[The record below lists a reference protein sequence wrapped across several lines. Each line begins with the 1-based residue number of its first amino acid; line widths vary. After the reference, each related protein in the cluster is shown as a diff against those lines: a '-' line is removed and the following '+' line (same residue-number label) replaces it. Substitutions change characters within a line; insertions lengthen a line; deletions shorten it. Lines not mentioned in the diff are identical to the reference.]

1 MAIGRSKLT
10 GMSQEQREKLQS
22 RVKLLLLWVAS
33 SDGKLE
39 EEELEFASS
48 QFPDETGPIST
59 ADFLAVIRDSDVS
72 VIEKAIRAVATE
84 SRELRTAFLDMAI
97 SMSMADKEIEFAEN
111 HILRFY
117 ADALHLGQGMLEKR
131 FKTITGVD
139 FPPPGDPG
147 DPSWWEN
154 IVLPSSE
161 AQPESDQTGHD
172 PAEESGAELRPVG
185 GMSIAQAQT
194 VLGVSLNA
202 TQADIE
208 RNYQDLAAIFQVD
221 RVEAMGETALSVANS
236 RFRKIQQAYQLLRD
250 KPE

>member
-1 MAIGRSKLT
+1 MSIGSSKLA
-10 GMSQEQREKLQS
+10 GMPHDEREKLQS

-48 QFPDETGPIST
+48 QFPDEAGPIST
-59 ADFLAVIRDSDVS
+59 PEFLAVIRNSDVS
-72 VIEKAIRAVATE
+72 VIEKAIRAVADE
-84 SRELRTAFLDMAI
+84 SRELRIAFLDMAI

-117 ADALHLGQGMLEKR
+117 ADALHLGLGMLEKR
-131 FKTITGVD
+131 FKAITGFE
-139 FPPPGDPG
+139 FPEPGDPAS
-147 DPSWWEN
+147 PAWWEKMS
-154 IVLPSSE
+154 LEGSGPR
-161 AQPESDQTGHD
+161 P
-172 PAEESGAELRPVG
+172 GAENTGQERTETPG
-185 GMSIAQAQT
+185 SEIRHPAGMSIAQAQA

-202 TQADIE
+202 TQTDIE

-221 RVEAMGETALSVANS
+221 RVEAMGEAAVSVANS
-236 RFRKIQQAYQLLRD
+236 RFRKIQQAYQLLRV

>member
-1 MAIGRSKLT
+1 MSIGSSKLA
-10 GMSQEQREKLQS
+10 GMPQGEREKLQS

-59 ADFLAVIRDSDVS
+59 AEFLAVIRNSDVS
-72 VIEKAIRAVATE
+72 VIESAIRAVANE

-117 ADALHLGQGMLEKR
+117 ADALHLGQGLLEKR
-131 FKTITGVD
+131 FKAISGLEL
-139 FPPPGDPG
+139 PEPGDPG
-147 DPSWWEN
+147 HPAWWEQMS
-154 IVLPSSE
+154 LDGYGL
-161 AQPESDQTGHD
+161 QPETGKPGED
-172 PAEESGAELRPVG
+172 IAQKPGSETRPAA
-185 GMSIAQAQT
+185 GMSIAQAQA

-221 RVEAMGETALSVANS
+221 RVEAMGAAAVSVANS
-236 RFRKIQQAYQLLRD
+236 RFRKIQQAYQLLQA

>member
-1 MAIGRSKLT
+1 MSIGSSKLS
-10 GMSQEQREKLQS
+10 GMSQDQRAQLQS

-59 ADFLAVIRDSDVS
+59 ADFLAVIRNSDVS
-72 VIEKAIRAVATE
+72 VIEGAIRAVASE
-84 SRELRTAFLDMAI
+84 SRELRIAFLDMAI

-117 ADALHLGQGMLEKR
+117 ADALHLGLAMLEKR
-131 FKTITGVD
+131 FKAITGLD
-139 FPPPGDPG
+139 FPEPGDPG
-147 DPSWWEN
+147 NPEWWDN
-154 IVLPSSE
+154 IVLHP
-161 AQPESDQTGHD
+161 PESPLENERPGHE
-172 PAEESGAELRPVG
+172 PSETPGSGIRAAT
-185 GMSIAQAQT
+185 GMSIAQAQA

-208 RNYQDLAAIFQVD
+208 RSYQDLVAIFQVD
-221 RVEAMGETALSVANS
+221 RVEAMGEAALSVANS
-236 RFRKIQQAYQLLRD
+236 RFRKIQQAYQLLRA

>member
-1 MAIGRSKLT
+1 MSIGSSRLA
-10 GMSQEQREKLQS
+10 GMPQDEREKLQS

-48 QFPDETGPIST
+48 QFPDQSGLIST

-72 VIEKAIRAVATE
+72 VIEKAIRAVADE
-84 SRELRTAFLDMAI
+84 SRELRIAFLDMAI

-117 ADALHLGQGMLEKR
+117 ADALHLGLGMLEKR
-131 FKTITGVD
+131 FKAITGID
-139 FPPPGDPG
+139 FPEPGDPAN
-147 DPSWWEN
+147 PLWWDQ
-154 IVLPSSE
+154 VQWQGSE
-161 AQPESDQTGHD
+161 TPGETAGPGREAAADSDSEIQP
-172 PAEESGAELRPVG
+172 GA

-208 RNYQDLAAIFQVD
+208 RNYQELVAIFQVD
-221 RVEAMGETALSVANS
+221 RVEAMGNAALSVANS
-236 RFRKIQQAYQLLRD
+236 RFKKIQQAYQLLRD
-250 KPE
+250 HQK

>member
-1 MAIGRSKLT
+1 MPHDEL
-10 GMSQEQREKLQS
+10 EKLQS

-59 ADFLAVIRDSDVS
+59 SEFLAVIRNSDVS
-72 VIEKAIRAVATE
+72 AIEKAIRAVANE
-84 SRELRTAFLDMAI
+84 SRELRIAFLDMAI

-117 ADALHLGQGMLEKR
+117 ADALHLGLGMLEKR
-131 FKTITGVD
+131 FKAITGFE
-139 FPPPGDPG
+139 FPEPGDPAS
-147 DPSWWEN
+147 PAWWEAMS
-154 IVLPSSE
+154 LEGSGLH
-161 AQPESDQTGHD
+161 PESENTDQENAEKPGSDIRH
-172 PAEESGAELRPVG
+172 PA
-185 GMSIAQAQT
+185 GMSIAQAQA

-208 RNYQDLAAIFQVD
+208 RSYQDLAAIFQVD
-221 RVEAMGETALSVANS
+221 RVEAMGEAAVSVANS
-236 RFRKIQQAYQLLRD
+236 RFRKIQQAYQLLRA

>member
-1 MAIGRSKLT
+1 
-10 GMSQEQREKLQS
+10 MSQDQRAKLQS

-59 ADFLAVIRDSDVS
+59 ADFLAVIRNSDVS
-72 VIEKAIRAVATE
+72 VIEKALREVASE
-84 SRELRTAFLDMAI
+84 SRELRIAFLDMAI

-117 ADALHLGQGMLEKR
+117 ADALHLGLAMLEKR
-131 FKTITGVD
+131 FKAITGLD
-139 FPPPGDPG
+139 FPEPGDPG
-147 DPSWWEN
+147 DPEWWDTIEWSSAGSRVE
-154 IVLPSSE
+154 IEAPDQQLPE
-161 AQPESDQTGHD
+161 TPG
-172 PAEESGAELRPVG
+172 SGIR
-185 GMSIAQAQT
+185 MSIAQAQA

-208 RNYQDLAAIFQVD
+208 RNYQDLVAIFQVD
-221 RVEAMGETALSVANS
+221 RVEAMGEAALSVANS
-236 RFRKIQQAYQLLRD
+236 RFRKIQQAYQLLRA